1 MTGNDMNNQS
11 VKRPCR
17 AALLCLATAL
27 SLQAGAQQAPVQL
40 ADAAMNRD
48 MITVRALLEQGA
60 DPSAL
65 GQYDTAALHWVVRV
79 DDIDTARA
87 LLEAGADPNLH
98 SRYGVTPL
106 EVAVENGNAAMVKL
120 LLEAGADANATLASG
135 ESLLMV
141 ASAVGVRDSVELLLA
156 HGAEADARDP
166 YFDQTPLMFAARE
179 GHADIAAL
187 LLEHG
192 ADPNAS
198 TAVGEAPDW
207 VRPNSQRGF
216 GFGVGIIRGGTPADR
231 GRREPQPGG
240 MTPLHYAARHDH
252 TDVAALLLDAG
263 ANIEAREANEITP
276 LLMAI
281 SNDQLPTAYL

>member
-1 MTGNDMNNQS
+1 
-11 VKRPCR
+11 
-17 AALLCLATAL
+17 
-27 SLQAGAQQAPVQL
+27 
-40 ADAAMNRD
+40 
-48 MITVRALLEQGA
+48 
-60 DPSAL
+60 
-65 GQYDTAALHWVVRV
+65 
-79 DDIDTARA
+79 
-87 LLEAGADPNLH
+87 
-98 SRYGVTPL
+98 
-106 EVAVENGNAAMVKL
+106 
-120 LLEAGADANATLASG
+120 
-135 ESLLMV
+135 
-141 ASAVGVRDSVELLLA
+141 
-156 HGAEADARDP
+156 
-166 YFDQTPLMFAARE
+166 PLMFAARE

-281 SNDQLPTAYL
+281 SNDQLPTAYLLLERGADVNVSDWYGRSPLWEAVFVRNLYVHNGTFVNDIVREPYVPFIQALIDAGANLDARTSETPPVRHHLLPITGTLEWVDFTGQTPFLTAALSGDVTVMKMLLE